1 MKTFKI
7 GSIVRAPDGNEY
19 KVINVWTSATNSDYG
34 YVKVEASR
42 KGDTVENKF
51 FRSKE
56 TDALELVREPEK
68 IYKLTETQLLS
79 LLEQAADLECL
90 YCYGVDNWQ
99 GYHENMRE
107 FCAENGVDVSKDDY
121 DFDDVARIWIN
132 EYEEL

>member
-19 KVINVWTSATNSDYG
+19 KVIDVWTSSANSDYG
-34 YVKVEASR
+34 CVKVEVGR
-42 KGDTVENKF
+42 KGDTVENKS
-51 FRSKE
+51 FRGKE
-56 TDALELVREPEK
+56 TDALELVRGPEK
-68 IYKLTETQLLS
+68 LYKLTETQLLS

-90 YCYGVDNWQ
+90 YSYGVDNWQ
-99 GYHENMRE
+99 GYHENMKE

>member
-19 KVINVWTSATNSDYG
+19 KVIDVWTSTTNSDYG
-34 YVKVEASR
+34 YVEVEVSR

-51 FRSKE
+51 FFAEE
-56 TDALELVREPEK
+56 TDALELVREPK
-68 IYKLTETQLLS
+68 KFYKLTETQLLS

-90 YCYGVDNWQ
+90 YSYGVDNWQ
-99 GYHENMRE
+99 GYHENMKE

-121 DFDDVARIWIN
+121 YFDDVARIWIN
-132 EYEEL
+132 KYEEL